1 MLLSE
6 KILMLRKKHGW
17 SQEELDEKLGVSR
30 QSVSK
35 WESASASPDISKLVE
50 IADIFDVST
59 DYLLKDT
66 DAPAPAPVS
75 DISKTLSLKEAQVFV
90 EDKITAGNKTA
101 LGVLMC
107 ILAPVLLIAS
117 SCSFMPKAAM
127 PISLVILF
135 ALVCA
140 AVIQFILTSQYLKKY
155 KFLDEVDFTLDPAAQ
170 KYIQTEKQ
178 SYEKTATRG
187 LITGVLLCIISPVP
201 LIVSSF
207 FDASDNVYIQLTS
220 LLLVIIASGVYI
232 LIHSGSKMSAFN
244 QLLCEEDFSPE
255 QVMKNKRT
263 DKIAGIYW
271 PAVTALYLAA
281 SFLTGRWDFTW
292 IIWPV
297 AALIFA
303 SVSSALKKQKQ

>member
-17 SQEELDEKLGVSR
+17 SQEELAEKLGVSR

-50 IADIFDVST
+50 IADIFEVST

-66 DAPAPAPVS
+66 DAQAPVS
-75 DISKTLSLKEAQVFV
+75 GSTRALSLKEAQVFT
-90 EDKITAGNKTA
+90 EEKSIAGGKTA
-101 LGVLMC
+101 LGVLLC

-127 PISLVILF
+127 PISLIILF

-155 KFLDEVDFTLDPAAQ
+155 KFLDEVDFTLEPAAQ
-170 KYIQTEKQ
+170 KYIQSKKQ
-178 SYEKTATRG
+178 AYEKASTRG

-201 LIVSSF
+201 LIISSF
-207 FDASDNVYIQLTS
+207 SDAGDDVYILLTS
-220 LLLVIIASGVYI
+220 LLLAIVAAGIYI

-255 QVMKNKRT
+255 QVKESKKAG
-263 DKIAGIYW
+263 KIAEIYW
-271 PAVTALYLAA
+271 PAVTALYLAV
-281 SFLTGRWDFTW
+281 SFITNRWDFSW
-292 IIWPV
+292 IVWPV
-297 AALIFA
+297 AALVFA